1 MKIEIE
7 ADEGVLRSFANPGV
21 YRVTILEHLRQSI
34 REALPEETVTIEV
47 PRSAAEAM
55 AKGASL
61 GCFGASDKSY
71 DALQAACQTA
81 LWDFP

>member
-34 REALPEETVTIEV
+34 REALPEETVTVEIPKWVVGRVCKGEIFHADV
-47 PRSAAEAM
+47 IAA
-55 AKGASL
+55 L
-61 GCFGASDKSY
+61 V
-71 DALQAACQTA
+71 DAFSKAQ
-81 LWDFP
+81 P